1 MKTLRTL
8 TLIVVALLLIA
19 QAPALAAER
28 QNIYD
33 EQADSRADIKAALE
47 KAKAE
52 NKHVL
57 LQWGGNWCGWC
68 HKLHALFQ
76 ANDDIK
82 QTLADKYVIVMID
95 TNNNRPLIEEMGSKI
110 SGVPFLTVLDADGT
124 KLVDQETGSLEIGS
138 EHDPAKVLAFLEK
151 WSPKSDS
158 AGQADARAA
167 LQEGLAQARAQDKA
181 LFVDFSTEWCGWCTR
196 LDELLG
202 HPDVAPIVDR
212 HLVLLKIDQEKM
224 TDGKAMRDEL
234 DKGRAGGVPWYVI
247 LDGDGNEI
255 IAANQPNGK
264 NSGYPAREAS
274 MDHFIAMLD
283 KSCPKITADE
293 KATVRRVME
302 ARAQEILSQ

>member
-8 TLIVVALLLIA
+8 TLILVALLLIA
-19 QAPALAAER
+19 PAPALAADR

-33 EQADSRADIKAALE
+33 ESADSRADIQAALE

-76 ANDDIK
+76 ANEDIK

-95 TNNNRPLIEEMGSKI
+95 TNNNRPLIEEMKSKI
-110 SGVPFLTVLDADGT
+110 NGVPFLTVLDADGK

-151 WSPKSDS
+151 WSPNSES
-158 AGQADARAA
+158 AGEADARAA
-167 LQEGLAQARAQDKA
+167 LQEGLTQARAQNKA
-181 LFVDFSTEWCGWCTR
+181 LFVDFSTEWCGWCKR
-196 LDELLG
+196 LDELLS
-202 HPDVAPIVDR
+202 HPDVAPIINR
-212 HLVLLKIDQEKM
+212 HLVVLKIDQEKM
-224 TDGKAMRDEL
+224 TGGESLRKEM
-234 DKGRAGGVPWYVI
+234 DKGSGGVPWYVI

-255 IAANQPNGK
+255 ISANRDGK
-264 NSGYPAREAS
+264 NIGYPAREQEMA
-274 MDHFIAMLD
+274 HFIAMIE
-283 KSCPKITADE
+283 KAGPNITDEE
-293 KATVRRVME
+293 KATLRTTME
-302 ARAQEILSQ
+302 ARAKEILSQ